1 MAEKNDNK
9 ANTNDQSNE
18 TAHEVAD
25 AKADA
30 NADAAGGRKDLG
42 VRQIAQVDRTTLGI
56 EWNDGVRQRWKL
68 AELRRACPC
77 ASCVDEW
84 TRERLLDPETI
95 PADLVAKRVESVGR
109 YALRVT
115 FADGHDTGIYTFSM
129 LRELAD
135 KRAK

>member
-1 MAEKNDNK
+1 MAGDRHDSDRHEDRNEDRN
-9 ANTNDQSNE
+9 ANEGED
-18 TAHEVAD
+18 
-25 AKADA
+25 
-30 NADAAGGRKDLG
+30 GRRDLG
-42 VRQIAQVDRTTLGI
+42 VRRIAQVDRTTLGI

-77 ASCVDEW
+77 ATCVDEW

-95 PADLVAKRVESVGR
+95 PNDLVATRVDSVGR
-109 YALRVT
+109 YALRIS

-135 KRAK
+135 KRQA